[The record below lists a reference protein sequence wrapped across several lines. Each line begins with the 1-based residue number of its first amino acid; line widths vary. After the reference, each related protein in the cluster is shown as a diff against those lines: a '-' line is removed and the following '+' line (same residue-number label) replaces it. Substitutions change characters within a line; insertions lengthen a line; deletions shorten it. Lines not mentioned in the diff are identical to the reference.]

1 MKEVFDRYSAKA
13 PQPLNTEF
21 TDQLGKDAAV
31 KAYEE
36 RIQKQ
41 KTSLFPPSRCF
52 GHVWLTTVL
61 N

>member
-21 TDQLGKDAAV
+21 ADRLGKVAAV

-41 KTSLFPPSRCF
+41 KTSLFPASGCF
-52 GHVWLTTVL
+52 DHV
-61 N
+61 